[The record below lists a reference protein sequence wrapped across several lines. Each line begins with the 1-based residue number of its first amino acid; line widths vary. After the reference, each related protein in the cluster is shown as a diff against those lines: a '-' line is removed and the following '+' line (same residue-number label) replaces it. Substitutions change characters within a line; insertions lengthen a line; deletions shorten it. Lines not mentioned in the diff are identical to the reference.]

1 MNKNIIQVTDST
13 FEQEVLKSE
22 LPVLVDFWAPWCGP
36 CLMVAPV
43 LEEIAAAHQGQL
55 KVVKV
60 NVDEN
65 PRLSAT
71 YQIMSIPTLILFRN
85 GQPVDS
91 VIGALPKN
99 KLVNFLAKHLYSD

>member
-1 MNKNIIQVTDST
+1 MSKNIIQATETT

-36 CLMVAPV
+36 CQIIAPV
-43 LEEIAAAHQGQL
+43 IEEIAENYQGKL

-65 PRLSAT
+65 PRLSAS
-71 YQIMSIPTLILFRN
+71 YQILSIPTLIMFKS

-91 VIGALPKN
+91 AVGALSKN
-99 KLVNFLAKHLYSD
+99 KLISFISPYLG

>member
-1 MNKNIIQVTDST
+1 MSKNIIQATETT

-36 CLMVAPV
+36 CQIIAPV
-43 LEEIAAAHQGQL
+43 IEEIAENYQGKL

-65 PRLSAT
+65 PRLSAS
-71 YQIMSIPTLILFRN
+71 YQILSIPTLIMFKS

-91 VIGALPKN
+91 AVGALSKN
-99 KLVNFLAKHLYSD
+99 KLISFISPHLG